1 MVMGIIGRMPMP
13 RFWRVARAG
22 ARKSGGWRG
31 DSLFRRQRL
40 VRGRGHAATNNPLSS
55 SSIGGLSFARERFRR
70 SHQLA
75 SLCFSPSRQASAER
89 RDKNSSHVTRHFFPP
104 WLGFWLVE
112 RRMKK
117 RRQAAALQNGCWRFA
132 SSPIFSPRR
141 LVFWWKKAPTVID
154 RRDNFSSKCSGAQ
167 AQEPG
172 FVKAL
177 CRVIGPVGTRG
188 SRVRF
193 FLKRASEPLAPT
205 PDPGCSRWKLVE
217 YRAGT
222 A

>member
-1 MVMGIIGRMPMP
+1 MAGCQCHVSGVWRALGHGKVAGGGVTVYSAGKDSFVAEVTRP
-13 RFWRVARAG
+13 RTILCHLLSSVACLSLEKGSG
-22 ARKSGGWRG
+22 AHISWLRFASA
-31 DSLFRRQRL
+31 RL
-40 VRGRGHAATNNPLSS
+40 AKPRLSAATKT
-55 SSIGGLSFARERFRR
+55 R
-70 SHQLA
+70 H
-75 SLCFSPSRQASAER
+75 
-89 RDKNSSHVTRHFFPP
+89 SSHVTRHFFPP

-132 SSPIFSPRR
+132 SSPIFSPRW

-167 AQEPG
+167 PQEHG